1 MANVDNTIIRAGVLG
16 WPVSHSLSPRLHGF
30 WLKKYGINGSYEALP
45 VSPEEF
51 PNVLKMLEDKG
62 FTGANITVPHKE
74 EMLKFLPEV
83 DVLARRIGAVNTIVN
98 DNGKWRGTNTDAYGF
113 MQSVRSN
120 SDVWR
125 DGIALVLGA
134 GGAARAICVG
144 LLDEGFDVV
153 IANRS
158 LHKADAI
165 KEHLKTPRIK
175 TCEWADAEKH
185 MPDASL
191 VVNTTV
197 LGMKGQKPLEISVK
211 KLPESAYVAD
221 IVYNPER
228 TARTRRYSNPTV
240 TDFLAQATENGNAV
254 IDGLGM
260 LMYQAQA
267 GFEMWYG
274 VMPDVTRS
282 LRSHVLEGLLEH
294 NAQT

>member
-1 MANVDNTIIRAGVLG
+1 MAQESNIIRCGVIG

-30 WLKKYGINGSYEALP
+30 WLKKYTIAGSYEALP
-45 VSPEEF
+45 VTPEEF
-51 PNVLKMLEDKG
+51 PNILKTLEEKG
-62 FTGANITVPHKE
+62 FKGANITVPHKE
-74 EMLKFLPEV
+74 EMLRLLSETDMVAK
-83 DVLARRIGAVNTIVN
+83 RIGAVNTIVN

-113 MQSVRSN
+113 MQSLRSN
-120 SDVWR
+120 SDVWK

-144 LLDEGFDVV
+144 LLDEGFDIM

-158 LHKADAI
+158 LHKAEAI
-165 KEHLKTPRIK
+165 KEHLKTPRVK
-175 TCEWADAEKH
+175 TCEWGDAQKY
-185 MPDASL
+185 MKDASL

-197 LGMKGQKPLEISVK
+197 LGMKGQGALDI
-211 KLPESAYVAD
+211 KLHGLHEAAYVAD

-228 TARTRRYSNPTV
+228 TERTRRYSNPTV
-240 TDFLAQATENGNAV
+240 TDFLARASENGNSV

-274 VMPDVTRS
+274 IMPEVTRG
-282 LRSHVLEGLLEH
+282 LRSHVLEGLIEQ
-294 NAQT
+294 NAPA